1 MKKTEEHKSNYP
13 HFLDNQPCGK
23 DLFAGKSHK
32 KIATQIARLLQTN
45 NDIQAIGIDGSWGS
59 GKSNLVK
66 LVKNQLDENK
76 FHFLIYD
83 AWGYQTDFQR
93 RSILENITADLIDN
107 KLIEKDKWNGRLL
120 QLLSRKRTVGTKVM
134 RGLNPIAKI
143 GGVLALLS
151 PIGIPLINLIPI
163 GWLKWFL
170 YLIIVFAAIGL
181 VTYLQ
186 IRDMK
191 KYGQPITFVTFMHEL
206 FVSYLDYTYDKSENK
221 ESIEQSIKYE
231 TIYDEEP
238 SSRDFRLWMQDI
250 DKELDGSKFILVID
264 NMDRLPKV
272 KVQELWSAINTLFAE
287 QHYKN
292 IIIIVP
298 FDRDHIKAAFSAE
311 NFKDNKENFKDNKD
325 FGDDFINKTF
335 GVVYRVSP
343 PIMSDWKHYFAIMWQ
358 KAFGEDA
365 DIDENITQIYDLL
378 APNKTPRDI
387 TAFINKF
394 VSLKQIAEG
403 TIPDKYIALYICSE
417 QAIKKDPTKEII
429 SPTYLGDLKFLY
441 EHDEQLPKYIA
452 ALYYQIEPSKAIEVA
467 YLDNLR
473 KALDTGKTEEVK
485 EISALPTFDDLLENA
500 ITSVANVPNAV
511 TSLNDCGVTIAKRF
525 WDSLYSKIST
535 PESSLQDYQ
544 LILIN
549 NITEAKLYTKRIVT
563 EFYNSTIFD
572 ANSYHQ
578 SIERLIKNKTTDPTP
593 YLQQKTIEPQ
603 AFVEYVRQVKE
614 HYNDYRIKC
623 NENELDEYLSKL
635 EIQDLQQLSIIPF
648 IFANYSNLDSY
659 KQHLEELIDNNVGN
673 LETVSVCYKLL
684 KEIANEKPIKKQLTA
699 QQIYTLFNNCDDT
712 NDFRYDLVAMRLA
725 QFSNLQIVPNT
736 NKISTYLRNT
746 DESVINKVA
755 TVIEYYTTYGEI
767 LTKASKISNQEL
779 LKEIAVVLTKE
790 TDRNSMLNL
799 LPILQQYNTIKQ
811 YLGLEAETII
821 ARFNDWEATDI
832 TPNIVNSIPILFFKD
847 IAENNIKNDLTSHCI
862 AQYTAYLNAISTEEW
877 KKHIADED
885 TEYQMLQYI
894 GNNRVQNCFDA
905 FKALLVS
912 KAVGDDDILS
922 TDKRD
927 YLLKLAEYKGCSLKV
942 AFNNVKDKFRG
953 GTATMSNEQFQY
965 FGELLLKYATLT
977 DDTTTTLRTIFP
989 NILFENSSNVSLI
1002 IKYKDILQTVYD
1014 KADEED
1020 KKDFINKLQTLIDG
1034 QYKDKDK
1041 APQGFED
1048 FANAF
1053 GVTKTTLTEQIV
1065 EGAKNLLNKIT
1076 G

>member
-1 MKKTEEHKSNYP
+1 MKKTEKNKTNYP
-13 HFLDNQPCGK
+13 HFLDNQPCGE
-23 DLFAGKSHK
+23 DLFAGKSHE
-32 KIATQIARLLQTN
+32 KIAAQIACLLQTN
-45 NDIQAIGIDGSWGS
+45 NEIQAIGIDGGWGS

-93 RSILENITADLIDN
+93 RSILENITANLIDN
-107 KLIEKDKWNGRLL
+107 KLIAKDKWNGRLL

-151 PIGIPLINLIPI
+151 PVGIPLINLIPI
-163 GWLKWFL
+163 CWLKW
-170 YLIIVFAAIGL
+170 LIYVSIVLVAIGI
-181 VTYLQ
+181 VTHLQ
-186 IRDMK
+186 IQDMK
-191 KYGQPITFVTFMHEL
+191 KYGQTISFLTFFHEL
-206 FVSYLDYTYDKSENK
+206 FVSYLDYTYDKSENQ
-221 ESIEQSIKYE
+221 ESIERSIKYE

-311 NFKDNKENFKDNKD
+311 NFKINKD

-343 PIMSDWKHYFAIMWQ
+343 PIMSDWKHYFTIMWQ

-394 VSLKQIAEG
+394 VSLKQIADE

-417 QAIKKDPTKEII
+417 QAIKKDPTKQII
-429 SPTYLGDLKFLY
+429 NPSYLGNLKFLY
-441 EHDEQLPKYIA
+441 EHDKQLPKYIA

-473 KALDTGKTEEVK
+473 KALDTGNIEEIK
-485 EISALPTFDDLLENA
+485 QISTLPTFDDLLENA
-500 ITSVANVPNAV
+500 ITSVSNVPNAV
-511 TSLNDCGVTIAKRF
+511 NSLNDCGVTIAKRF
-525 WDSLYSKIST
+525 WDSLYSKLT
-535 PESSLQDYQ
+535 TAESSLQDYQ

-549 NITEAKLYTKRIVT
+549 NITEAKEYTKQIVN

-572 ANSYHQ
+572 AYSYHQ

-593 YLQQKTIEPQ
+593 YLRQKTIEPQ
-603 AFVEYVRQVKE
+603 AFVEYVRQAKE
-614 HYNDYRIKC
+614 HHNDYQIKC

-635 EIQDLQQLSIIPF
+635 EIPDLQQLSIVPF

-659 KQHLEELIDNNVGN
+659 KQHLEELIDNNFGN
-673 LETVSVCYKLL
+673 LEAVSVCYKLL
-684 KEIANEKPIKKQLTA
+684 KEIADGKPIKKQLATIH
-699 QQIYTLFNNCDDT
+699 IYQLFNNCDDT

-736 NKISTYLRNT
+736 NKIGSYMRSK
-746 DESVINKVA
+746 DEEIVSKVA
-755 TVIEYYTTYGEI
+755 AVIEYYTTYGEI
-767 LTKASKISNQEL
+767 LIKARQVVNQEI
-779 LKEIAVVLTKE
+779 LKEIAIVLTKD
-790 TDRNSMLNL
+790 THKVSHLNL
-799 LPILQQYNTIKQ
+799 LQILQQYNTIKQ
-811 YLGLEAETII
+811 YLELEAATII
-821 ARFNDWEATDI
+821 VRLNNWNATDI
-832 TPNIVNSIPILFFKD
+832 TPNIVNTIPLLFFKD
-847 IAENNIKNDLTSHCI
+847 IAENNIKNELSNRCI
-862 AQYTAYLNAISTEEW
+862 AQYTAYLNAISTDDW
-877 KKHIADED
+877 KKHIANED

-894 GNNRVQNCFDA
+894 GRNRVQNCFDA
-905 FKALLVS
+905 FKVLLVD
-912 KAVGDDDILS
+912 KAVGDNDILS
-922 TDKRD
+922 TGKRD
-927 YLLKLAEYKGCSLKV
+927 YLLKLAEYKGYSLKV

-953 GTATMSNEQFQY
+953 GTATMNNEQFQY
-965 FGELLLKYATLT
+965 FGELLLQHATLT
-977 DDTTTTLRTIFP
+977 DNNTTTLRTIFP
-989 NILFENSSNVSLI
+989 NILFENNSNASLI
-1002 IKYKDILQTVYD
+1002 IKYNDILQTVYNN
-1014 KADEED
+1014 ADEED
-1020 KKDFINKLQTLIDG
+1020 KNDFINKLQTLIDG
-1034 QYKDKDK
+1034 QHKDKEK

-1053 GVTKTTLTEQIV
+1053 GVTKTTLI
-1065 EGAKNLLNKIT
+1065 EGIIDGVKI
-1076 G
+1076 